1 MDDLIGRQLGLY
13 DIVSQLGTG
22 GMANVYKAYQP
33 SVDRY
38 VAIKVLTRL
47 HTKEYEIFTSRFMQ
61 EAQVVAKLEHPHI
74 LPVYDF
80 GETEDYLYLVMRL
93 VNAGTLWD
101 RFHGQPFPVES
112 IRHIITQVG
121 DALDY
126 AHTQGIVHRD
136 VKPKNI
142 LMDDRDNCLLTDFGI
157 AKVIQAD
164 LSLTQFGTTLGTPT
178 YMSPEQIQGEPLD
191 GRSDIY
197 ALGVILFQLATGHLP
212 FEADTPH
219 EISSKHL
226 YAPLPSARAINPDLP
241 QAIESII
248 NKAMAK
254 DPDERYATAGELV
267 QTMKDLK
274 FEKLIPLPAMDD
286 EADEDDDQTTVLPS
300 LDLSQISSDDT
311 ASEPKAV
318 ETIQLDELQPAESF
332 ETVSSPLP
340 EREIETPVSA
350 QQPDSQPVIASQPID
365 KIERPRAVTP
375 SPFQP
380 GLEGASP
387 SFWQSRGLLIFGGV
401 AVVLIIVLLGVLIGV
416 NLSRSDVPVTS
427 EAFNEVQGNAS
438 NISLQDDFSQP
449 RLEVIESTDET
460 GVSKK
465 YQDNKYVISV
475 SPVDGEE
482 TADES
487 ARSITFVGEQV
498 YEDFELEVEIIELSG
513 KAANRSEDAAENA
526 YGVTFRN
533 QGRNYYTLE
542 VTSSGLV
549 KLFRVSAEEELN
561 IAGAQKKD
569 IKPGSPIQ
577 LHLKVVGPNFTVSL
591 NGGEPYNFN
600 DPAEDYLKQGDIGLV
615 VNPGGDRTA
624 TAAFDNLEI
633 RVFEPTEP

>member
-38 VAIKVLTRL
+38 VAVKVLTRL
-47 HTKEYEIFTSRFMQ
+47 PTKEYEIFTSRFMQ

-101 RFHGQPFPVES
+101 RFHGQPFPVEL

-157 AKVIQAD
+157 AKVMQTD

-191 GRSDIY
+191 GRSDVY

-219 EISSKHL
+219 EISTKHL
-226 YAPLPSARAINPDLP
+226 YAQLPSARAINPELP
-241 QAIESII
+241 PTIESII
-248 NKAMAK
+248 VKAMAK
-254 DPDERYATAGELV
+254 DPNDRYATAGDLV
-267 QTMKDLK
+267 QAMKDLK
-274 FEKLIPLPAMDD
+274 FEKSISTPVMDY
-286 EADEDDDQTTVLPS
+286 EADEDDNDQTTILTSLELPPNGANG
-300 LDLSQISSDDT
+300 T
-311 ASEPKAV
+311 ASEPKAI
-318 ETIQLDELQPAESF
+318 ETIELDDLQPAEPPD
-332 ETVSSPLP
+332 TVNSPRPESEIATPTSLP
-340 EREIETPVSA
+340 
-350 QQPDSQPVIASQPID
+350 QPDSHPVMNAQPFD
-365 KIERPRAVTP
+365 KTERARTVTP
-375 SPFQP
+375 GFEGSP
-380 GLEGASP
+380 P

-401 AVVLIIVLLGVLIGV
+401 AVVVIVVLLGVLIGV
-416 NLSRSDVPVTS
+416 NLNRSDVPVTS
-427 EAFNEVQGNAS
+427 EAFSDVQGNAS
-438 NISLQDDFSQP
+438 NVSLHDDFSQH
-449 RLEVIESTDET
+449 RLEVTDSTDET
-460 GVSKK
+460 GVSKR
-465 YQDNKYVISV
+465 YEDNKYVVSV
-475 SPVDGEE
+475 SPMAV
-482 TADES
+482 ADPTVES
-487 ARSITFVGEQV
+487 ARNITFVGEQP
-498 YEDFELEVEIIELSG
+498 YEDFELNVEITEISG
-513 KAANRSEDAAENA
+513 KAADRSEDAAESA
-526 YGVTFRN
+526 YGITFRN

-542 VTSSGLV
+542 VTGSGLI
-549 KLFRVSAEEELN
+549 KLFRVAADEELN

-569 IKPGSPIQ
+569 MKPGTPIQ
-577 LHLKVVGPNFTVSL
+577 LHLKVIGPNFTVSL
-591 NGGEPYNFN
+591 NDDEPYNFS
-600 DPAEDYLKQGDIGLV
+600 DPAEDYLKQGDIGFV
-615 VNPGGDRTA
+615 VNPGGNRIA
-624 TAAFDNLEI
+624 TVAFDNLEI